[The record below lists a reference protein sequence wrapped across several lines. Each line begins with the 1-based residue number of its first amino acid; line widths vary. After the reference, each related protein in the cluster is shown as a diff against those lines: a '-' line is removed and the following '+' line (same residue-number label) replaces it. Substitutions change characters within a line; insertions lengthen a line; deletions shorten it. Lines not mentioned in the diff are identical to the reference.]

1 MERERSS
8 REYDRGER
16 DTRDRERDR
25 ERDRDRERSS
35 RSGRDRDHEK
45 ESRDKARDRET
56 STSPKTRERERER
69 HREIRER
76 EKNRDR
82 DRERDSRDRDNY
94 DRPRERDSRDRE
106 RDRDRDRER
115 DRDRDRERERDRD
128 REARDRPSSSSGVAF
143 SRPATYDPRLAQRTQ
158 LRNQRGS
165 NGYDDDDDLRYED
178 TVRRKQLKDELG
190 LSDDDQDTLGD
201 GSDEDGAHERNGKS
215 KGTRNGAGG
224 GAGNSNREMLEQL
237 EKLQRE
243 LEIARENEQKAHDSL
258 SNLQLL
264 SKSQTAILKTTMT
277 KKIQEKQDV
286 LEEMTGTIKDLEAKL
301 YTAGIEFEAYSAPLV
316 KASSSSSSSSSST
329 ATGGSSASEADA
341 IAEIGAMKSEI
352 DRLMDENK
360 MLKAAAAAATASA
373 ANGKAAVAS
382 SAKESSPKKE
392 DQVSKAKLAAVEA
405 EKCTLAQQ
413 LKETQQKLADLK
425 AVAPPTAQL
434 SAPPAPPA
442 ESSSNVEELRALQK
456 KVRSVDLALLSLLSM
471 LRALVLIL
479 CFVPC

>member
-1 MERERSS
+1 MERERSR
-8 REYDRGER
+8 REYDHGER
-16 DTRDRERDR
+16 DT
-25 ERDRDRERSS
+25 RDRERSS
-35 RSGRDRDHEK
+35 RSGRDRDYEK
-45 ESRDKARDRET
+45 ESRDKTRDRET

-69 HREIRER
+69 HREMRER

-82 DRERDSRDRDNY
+82 DRERDRERDSRDRDSY
-94 DRPRERDSRDRE
+94 DRPRDRDSRDRE

-115 DRDRDRERERDRD
+115 ERDRERD

-158 LRNQRGS
+158 LRNQRNS
-165 NGYDDDDDLRYED
+165 NSYDDDDLRYED

-190 LSDDDQDTLGD
+190 LSDDDQDTPGD
-201 GSDEDGAHERNGKS
+201 GSDEDSAHGRKGKS
-215 KGTRNGAGG
+215 KATRNGTGG
-224 GAGNSNREMLEQL
+224 GAGAGNFSREMLEQL

-277 KKIQEKQDV
+277 KKIQEKQDL

-316 KASSSSSSSSSST
+316 KSSSLSSST
-329 ATGGSSASEADA
+329 SGGGPSTSEADA

-352 DRLMDENK
+352 DRLVDENK
-360 MLKAAAAAATASA
+360 TLKAAAAATASA
-373 ANGKAAVAS
+373 ANGKTAVAS
-382 SAKESSPKKE
+382 SANESSPKKE
-392 DQVSKAKLAAVEA
+392 DQASKAKLEAVEA
-405 EKCTLAQQ
+405 EKRTLAQQ

-425 AVAPPTAQL
+425 ATAPPIVQL
-434 SAPPAPPA
+434 SAPPVPPA

-456 KVRSVDLALLSLLSM
+456 KVRSVDLALLSSLSI

-479 CFVPC
+479 CLVPC